1 MAFSDGA
8 SMVAAAAAA
17 GIGLAACCGL
27 RAFLPLLLAGLAA
40 RFLDW
45 PLAPEVAWLQSN
57 AVLAALAVATVAELA
72 ADKVPLLDH
81 ALDAVHTVLGP
92 AAAVLASVSA
102 WTHLSSQHAVLIAL
116 LTGAP
121 IALGVH
127 SMAALLRVKST
138 LLSGGLA
145 NSALSVGE
153 DAGTVGGVA
162 LAVLA
167 PLILA
172 IILALALAIAIAW
185 TATRFRRR
193 SLRPASPPPGA

>member
-1 MAFSDGA
+1 MAIPEGA

-57 AVLAALAVATVAELA
+57 AVLGALAVATVAELA

-102 WTHLSSQHAVLIAL
+102 WTHLSPQHAVLIAL

-138 LLSGGLA
+138 LLSGGIA

-153 DAGTVGGVA
+153 DASTVGGVA

-167 PLILA
+167 PVILA
-172 IILALALAIAIAW
+172 IILAIALAIAIAW
-185 TATRFRRR
+185 TATRYRRR
-193 SLRPASPPPGA
+193 SLRTASPPPSA

>member
-1 MAFSDGA
+1 
-8 SMVAAAAAA
+8 
-17 GIGLAACCGL
+17 
-27 RAFLPLLLAGLAA
+27 
-40 RFLDW
+40 
-45 PLAPEVAWLQSN
+45 
-57 AVLAALAVATVAELA
+57 
-72 ADKVPLLDH
+72 
-81 ALDAVHTVLGP
+81 
-92 AAAVLASVSA
+92 
-102 WTHLSSQHAVLIAL
+102 LIAL

-138 LLSGGLA
+138 LLSGGIA

-172 IILALALAIAIAW
+172 IILAIALAIALAW
-185 TATRFRRR
+185 TAARFRRR
-193 SLRPASPPPGA
+193 SLRTASPPPRA

>member
-1 MAFSDGA
+1 
-8 SMVAAAAAA
+8 MVVAAAAA

-57 AVLAALAVATVAELA
+57 TVLVALGAATALELA
-72 ADKVPLLDH
+72 ADKVPFLDH
-81 ALDAVHTVLGP
+81 ALDTLHTVLGP

-102 WTHLSSQHAVLIAL
+102 WAHLSPQHAVLISL

-127 SMAALLRVKST
+127 TMAALLRLKST
-138 LLSGGLA
+138 ILSGGLA

-153 DAGTVGGVA
+153 DAGTLGGVA

-167 PLILA
+167 PAILALILA
-172 IILALALAIAIAW
+172 FGLAVAIAVM
-185 TATRFRRR
+185 ATRYRRR
-193 SLRPASPPPGA
+193 AVRAASTPPGA